1 MIASPVSRSRLH
13 WVFLGADGI
22 RAGWSVLIF
31 LMVIGVPVLAIGL
44 VLHHFHIKPKSPGN
58 TLVPWVL
65 LVSEAI
71 TIAFIAGATAIMAWI
86 ERRSIWSYGLQR
98 IQPLPNA
105 LAGWAGGFLCLSLL
119 VALMAGGG
127 FLVFD
132 GLALHGLAIVG
143 YGAVWLVGFILVGI
157 AEETMFRGYVLT
169 TLSRGMGFW
178 PAAVLT
184 SIVFGVAHMSNKGET
199 ALGLIAV
206 VAAGLSLCLLLRVT
220 GSLWMSIGFHA
231 AWDWAQ
237 SYLYGTPD
245 SGMLARGHLLASHAA
260 GNVALSGGIDGP
272 EGSLLAGPAM
282 VAGLLVLV
290 WLARRPSAAPQPIAA
305 RAAG

>member
-1 MIASPVSRSRLH
+1 MTANTTIRARLR
-13 WVFLGADGI
+13 WIFVGSQGI

-31 LMVIGVPVLAIGL
+31 LFVIGLPAGLLGLA
-44 VLHHFHIKPKSPGN
+44 LHHYHIKPKPSN
-58 TLVPWVL
+58 TLAPWL
-65 LVSEAI
+65 LLMSEAV
-71 TIAFIAGATAIMAWI
+71 TIAFIAGATAVMAWI
-86 ERRSIWSYGLQR
+86 ERRSLWSYGLDR
-98 IQPLPNA
+98 HRLLPNA
-105 LAGWAGGFLCLSLL
+105 AAGWMGGFLSLSLL
-119 VALMAGGG
+119 VMIMAGGG

-132 GLALHGLAIVG
+132 GLALHGVSILSNGLI
-143 YGAVWLVGFILVGI
+143 WLLGFILVGI
-157 AEETMFRGYVLT
+157 AEETLFRGYVLA

-184 SIVFGVAHMSNKGET
+184 SVLFGLAHMPNKGET

-220 GSLWMSIGFHA
+220 GSLWMSIGYHA

-260 GNVALSGGIDGP
+260 GNVAFSGGIDGP
-272 EGSLLAGPAM
+272 EGSLLAAPVM
-282 VAGLLVLV
+282 IAGLLAMV
-290 WLARRPSAAPQPIAA
+290 WLTRRPSGLRRAVGISAAE
-305 RAAG
+305 